1 MKPLVLQF
9 QEDLA
14 VGNKGIVDL
23 LRTAKLISAKLG
35 LDTIRDWINH
45 ELIGYPSDLS
55 GLPDYRFIR
64 GGQLQFLN
72 PMHGWLPA
80 MAGPI
85 SVPIC
90 EPITRLTGHE
100 PGDLVYFASPKKFP
114 LRDLSGNTELIM
126 NFPQRVEFSLSTVRG
141 ISEAVKD
148 RLLDWSI
155 ELEQQGILGDNM
167 SFKDQEKE
175 IAKNQTFN
183 IEHMTG
189 FIGDVS
195 HSKFELYDYS
205 SIYKTLMEASVPKAE
220 RDDLEQIMDDLK
232 VASPE
237 EKPRLLEKAKSWVVK
252 NQEFLGATVSIVM
265 KALGQSA

>member
-1 MKPLVLQF
+1 MLCQVRDTDVGRRLRKWALISSPVNRHQSAQIPKLIDRPGQKLFPNRRKNYFSVFDQGRMIVLNSFIKKF
-9 QEDLA
+9 QC
-14 VGNKGIVDL
+14 DL
-23 LRTAKLISAKLG
+23 LNA
-35 LDTIRDWINH
+35 
-45 ELIGYPSDLS
+45 
-55 GLPDYRFIR
+55 
-64 GGQLQFLN
+64 FL
-72 PMHGWLPA
+72 A
-80 MAGPI
+80 
-85 SVPIC
+85 
-90 EPITRLTGHE
+90 RLFR
-100 PGDLVYFASPKKFP
+100 L
-114 LRDLSGNTELIM
+114 
-126 NFPQRVEFSLSTVRG
+126 VRG

-205 SIYKTLMEASVPKAE
+205 SIYKTLKEASVPKAE

-237 EKPRLLEKAKSWVVK
+237 EKPGLLEKAKSWVVK